1 MAQTKSYLV
10 AEFAGFPGVRI
21 PLLSDEELKARGIEK
36 QRLPPFETWTPE
48 QQEAG
53 RKLSEI
59 LGQMAVRQAFALV
72 LHHLEQMQVE
82 GYSSFD
88 FEQEA
93 ARRALAQ
100 LRAGKWKQGRN
111 DTNGLQDSM
120 CSALEAILRDSK
132 QDSDGKI
139 RGRRSRRSNRV
150 NPAAGS

>member
-1 MAQTKSYLV
+1 MERRNMAEPKSYLV

-53 RKLSEI
+53 RKLGEI
-59 LGQMAVRQAFALV
+59 LGRMAVRQAFALV

-82 GYSSFD
+82 GYSSCD

-100 LRAGKWKQGRN
+100 LRAGKWKPARN

-120 CSALEAILRDSK
+120 CSALEALLRDSK
-132 QDSDGKI
+132 QYCDG
-139 RGRRSRRSNRV
+139 
-150 NPAAGS
+150 